1 MFRRKNIDCVII
13 NCRCYIFTSVNSLRF
28 FDSFVFTS
36 LNVLNTLKDIGL
48 FLNLITVVQSL
59 QIQNNGNKYY
69 LLIATFYCVHALPKR
84 KQCLREVNKQNM

>member
-36 LNVLNTLKDIGL
+36 SNVLNTLKDIGL
-48 FLNLITVVQSL
+48 FLSLTTEVQSL
-59 QIQNNGNKYY
+59 QNNGNKYY
-69 LLIATFYCVHALPKR
+69 LLIVTFYCVHALPKR